1 MYKKAGNWSTL
12 TDRCAVNL
20 LEHLI
25 FDHGLMINFWCFYS
39 PETFVKDRRLHFSCL
54 NQKLQTAR

>member
-1 MYKKAGNWSTL
+1 MAAAHPYLNKKAGNGPTP

-25 FDHGLMINFWCFYS
+25 FDHRLMINFWCFYS
-39 PETFVKDRRLHFSCL
+39 PKPLL
-54 NQKLQTAR
+54 KTAVFIFRA